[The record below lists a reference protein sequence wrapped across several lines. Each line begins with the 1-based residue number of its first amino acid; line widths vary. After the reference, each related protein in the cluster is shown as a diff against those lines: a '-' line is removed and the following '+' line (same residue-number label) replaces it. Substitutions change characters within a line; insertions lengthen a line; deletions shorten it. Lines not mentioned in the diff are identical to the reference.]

1 LAALER
7 YLYDPVHLDGDFGIL
22 PHLAKLSAVRL
33 SDDMDTEL
41 NGKIVAMHLK
51 KVATYP
57 QWGHL
62 LDAIPNKQ
70 IPSNA

>member
-1 LAALER
+1 MAALER

-22 PHLAKLSAVRL
+22 PISRNRL
-33 SDDMDTEL
+33 SDDMDPEL

>member
-1 LAALER
+1 M
-7 YLYDPVHLDGDFGIL
+7 DP
-22 PHLAKLSAVRL
+22 
-33 SDDMDTEL
+33 EL

-51 KVATYP
+51 KVARYP
-57 QWGHL
+57 QWGQL

>member
-1 LAALER
+1 MAALER

-22 PHLAKLSAVRL
+22 PHLAKLSAVHL
-33 SDDMDTEL
+33 SDDMDPEL

-51 KVATYP
+51 KVARYP
-57 QWGHL
+57 QWGQL

>member
-1 LAALER
+1 M
-7 YLYDPVHLDGDFGIL
+7 DP
-22 PHLAKLSAVRL
+22 
-33 SDDMDTEL
+33 EL